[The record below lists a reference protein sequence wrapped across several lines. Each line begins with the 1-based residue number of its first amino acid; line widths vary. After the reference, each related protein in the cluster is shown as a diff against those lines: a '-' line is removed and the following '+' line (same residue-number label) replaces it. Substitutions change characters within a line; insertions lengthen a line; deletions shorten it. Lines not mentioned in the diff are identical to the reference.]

1 MEPASHELDRLTAID
16 AQFLTNE
23 HENAHMHIGAVM
35 IFEGDPPTY
44 DEFKAH
50 IGSRLDF
57 VPRYRQKLVYPPY
70 GTGRPLWA
78 DDPDFNLN
86 YHLRHTALP
95 RPGGE
100 RELKILASR
109 LFSQALDRS
118 KPLWEMFL
126 VEDLEGDRFA
136 IIIKSHHAMIDGIS
150 GVDIGTVI
158 FDVTADAEP
167 IVPKEEWKPK
177 PLPSNLSLL
186 ERGAKEL
193 ATEPVKL
200 GEKAINALRKPS
212 SLAGRVGESAEGLAE
227 VARALAD
234 SAPDVPLNVPIGP
247 HRRITWTSADLAD
260 YRRVKDVFG
269 TTVNDVVLA
278 VAAGSIRKWLVKRG
292 VDTDGL
298 ELRAMVPV
306 SVRSDDE
313 RGQLGNKLAT
323 MRAPL
328 PVYEADPVARL
339 EIVSAAMDGLKQSKQ
354 ALGAE
359 VIARL
364 NDFAPPTLLA
374 QAARLTFST
383 RLFNLLVTNVPG
395 PQIPLYVLGRK
406 LDRPY
411 PVAFLAKNHGL
422 AVGVMSYAGQVNIG
436 LIGDFDAM
444 PDIGQVR
451 RGLNESL
458 AELLAAAEEVENSI
472 APDKP
477 GKASARKGS
486 ARKGSP
492 GKATA
497 SNGSGPGRA
506 AKKSSPKG

>member
-1 MEPASHELDRLTAID
+1 MEPASHEIDRLTAID

-23 HENAHMHIGAVM
+23 SESSHMHIGAVM

-70 GTGRPLWA
+70 NTGRPLWA

-95 RPGGE
+95 SPGGE

-126 VEDLEGDRFA
+126 VEELEGDRFA

-158 FDVTADAEP
+158 FDVTPDAEP

-177 PLPSNLSLL
+177 PLPSNISLL

-193 ATEPVKL
+193 AGEPVRL
-200 GEKAINALRKPS
+200 GEKAISALRNPS
-212 SLAGRVGESAEGLAE
+212 SVMGRVGESAEGLAE
-227 VARALAD
+227 VARAFAD
-234 SAPDVPLNVPIGP
+234 SAPEVPLNVPIGP
-247 HRRITWTSADLAD
+247 HRRVTWTSAGLDEF
-260 YRRVKDVFG
+260 RRIKDVFG

-278 VAAGSIRKWLVKRG
+278 VAAGSVRRWLIKRG
-292 VDTDGL
+292 VETDGL

-306 SVRSDDE
+306 SVRAESE
-313 RGQLGNKLAT
+313 RGHLGNKLAT

-328 PVYEADPVARL
+328 PVYEPDPVARL
-339 EIVSAAMDGLKQSKQ
+339 EIVSASMDGLKQSKQ

-406 LDRPY
+406 LATPY

-422 AVGVMSYAGQVNIG
+422 AVGVMSYAGRVNIG

-444 PDIGQVR
+444 PDIGQIR
-451 RGLNESL
+451 RGMNESL
-458 AELLAAAEEVENSI
+458 AELTAAADEVEASI

-477 GKASARKGS
+477 KASSRKKP
-486 ARKGSP
+486 ATRKAASTNGA
-492 GKATA
+492 GKT
-497 SNGSGPGRA
+497 GTTRTT
-506 AKKSSPKG
+506 SPKS

>member
-35 IFEGDPPTY
+35 IFDGDPPTY

-95 RPGGE
+95 KPGGE

-118 KPLWEMFL
+118 KPLWEMYL

-158 FDVTADAEP
+158 FDVTPDAEP

-177 PLPSNLSLL
+177 PLPSNFSLL

-212 SLAGRVGESAEGLAE
+212 SLAGRV
-227 VARALAD
+227 
-234 SAPDVPLNVPIGP
+234 P
-247 HRRITWTSADLAD
+247 
-260 YRRVKDVFG
+260 
-269 TTVNDVVLA
+269 
-278 VAAGSIRKWLVKRG
+278 
-292 VDTDGL
+292 
-298 ELRAMVPV
+298 
-306 SVRSDDE
+306 
-313 RGQLGNKLAT
+313 
-323 MRAPL
+323 
-328 PVYEADPVARL
+328 
-339 EIVSAAMDGLKQSKQ
+339 
-354 ALGAE
+354 
-359 VIARL
+359 
-364 NDFAPPTLLA
+364 
-374 QAARLTFST
+374 
-383 RLFNLLVTNVPG
+383 
-395 PQIPLYVLGRK
+395 
-406 LDRPY
+406 
-411 PVAFLAKNHGL
+411 
-422 AVGVMSYAGQVNIG
+422 
-436 LIGDFDAM
+436 
-444 PDIGQVR
+444 
-451 RGLNESL
+451 
-458 AELLAAAEEVENSI
+458 
-472 APDKP
+472 
-477 GKASARKGS
+477 
-486 ARKGSP
+486 
-492 GKATA
+492 
-497 SNGSGPGRA
+497 
-506 AKKSSPKG
+506 

>member
-23 HENAHMHIGAVM
+23 SENSHMHIGAVM
-35 IFEGDPPTY
+35 IFDGDPPTY

-95 RPGGE
+95 KPGGE

-126 VEDLEGDRFA
+126 VEELDGDRFA

-158 FDVTADAEP
+158 FDVTPDAEA
-167 IVPKEEWKPK
+167 IVPEQEWKPK
-177 PLPSNLSLL
+177 PLPSNFELL
-186 ERGAKEL
+186 ERGAREL
-193 ATEPVKL
+193 ATEPVRL
-200 GEKAINALRKPS
+200 GEKAVSAFRKPS

-234 SAPDVPLNVPIGP
+234 AAPDVPLNVPIGP
-247 HRRITWTSADLAD
+247 HRRVTWTSASLDEF
-260 YRRVKDVFG
+260 RRIKDAFG

-278 VAAGSIRKWLVKRG
+278 ISAGSIRKWLIKRG
-292 VDTDGL
+292 IDTDGL

-328 PVYEADPVARL
+328 PVYEPDPVARL
-339 EIVSAAMDGLKQSKQ
+339 EIVSASMDGLKQSKQ

-406 LDRPY
+406 LSKPY

-422 AVGVMSYAGQVNIG
+422 AVGVMSYAGKINVG

-458 AELLAAAEEVENSI
+458 AELAEAAEEIENSI
-472 APDKP
+472 APKKP
-477 GKASARKGS
+477 ASKNGAGTKRAARKS
-486 ARKGSP
+486 TS
-492 GKATA
+492 
-497 SNGSGPGRA
+497 
-506 AKKSSPKG
+506 KS

>member
-23 HENAHMHIGAVM
+23 SENSHMHIGAVM
-35 IFEGDPPTY
+35 IFDGDPPTY

-95 RPGGE
+95 KPGGE

-126 VEDLEGDRFA
+126 VEELDGDRFA

-158 FDVTADAEP
+158 FDVTPDAEA
-167 IVPKEEWKPK
+167 IVPEQEWKPK
-177 PLPSNLSLL
+177 PLPSNFELL
-186 ERGAKEL
+186 ERGAREL
-193 ATEPVKL
+193 ATEPVRL
-200 GEKAINALRKPS
+200 GEKAVSAFRKPS

-227 VARALAD
+227 VARAQAD
-234 SAPDVPLNVPIGP
+234 AAPDVPLNVPIGP
-247 HRRITWTSADLAD
+247 HRRVTWTSASLDEF
-260 YRRVKDVFG
+260 RRIKDAFG

-278 VAAGSIRKWLVKRG
+278 ISAGSIRKWLIKRG
-292 VDTDGL
+292 IDTDGL

-328 PVYEADPVARL
+328 PVYEPDPVARL
-339 EIVSAAMDGLKQSKQ
+339 EIVSASMDGLKQSKQ

-406 LDRPY
+406 LSKPY

-422 AVGVMSYAGQVNIG
+422 AVGVMSYAGKINVG

-458 AELLAAAEEVENSI
+458 AELAEAAEEIENSI
-472 APDKP
+472 APKKP
-477 GKASARKGS
+477 ASKNGAGTKRAARKS
-486 ARKGSP
+486 TS
-492 GKATA
+492 
-497 SNGSGPGRA
+497 
-506 AKKSSPKG
+506 KS

>member
-1 MEPASHELDRLTAID
+1 METANNELDRLTAID

-23 HENAHMHIGAVM
+23 NENSHMHIGAVM
-35 IFEGDPPTY
+35 IFDGEPPTY

-50 IGSRLDF
+50 IASRLDF

-86 YHLRHTALP
+86 YHLRHAALP

-126 VEDLEGDRFA
+126 IEELEGDRFA
-136 IIIKSHHAMIDGIS
+136 IIIKSHHAMIDGVS

-158 FDVTADAEP
+158 FDVTPDAEP
-167 IVPKEEWKPK
+167 IVPREEWKPR
-177 PLPSNLSLL
+177 PLPSNLNLL

-200 GEKAINALRKPS
+200 GEKAISALRSPS
-212 SLAGRVGESAEGLAE
+212 TLAGKVGESAEGLAE

-247 HRRITWTSADLAD
+247 HRRVTWTSAGLDEFK
-260 YRRVKDVFG
+260 RIKDVFG

-278 VAAGSIRKWLVKRG
+278 IAAGSIREWLIGRG

-306 SVRSDDE
+306 SVRADDE

-328 PVYEADPVARL
+328 PVYEPDPVARL
-339 EIVSAAMDGLKQSKQ
+339 EIVSASMDGLKQSKQ

-406 LDRPY
+406 LSQPY

-422 AVGVMSYAGQVNIG
+422 AIGVMSYTGQVNIG
-436 LIGDFDAM
+436 LIGEFEAL
-444 PDIGQVR
+444 PDIAKVR
-451 RGLNESL
+451 RGLIESL
-458 AELLAAAEEVENSI
+458 TELTAAAEEVENSI
-472 APDKP
+472 TPAKS
-477 GKASARKGS
+477 KKRTTRKSAAGNP
-486 ARKGSP
+486 A
-492 GKATA
+492 A
-497 SNGSGPGRA
+497 SNGADPQGA
-506 AKKSSPKG
+506 AKKSASEGRGRS

>member
-1 MEPASHELDRLTAID
+1 MEPTSHELDRLTAID

-23 HENAHMHIGAVM
+23 NENSHMHIGAVM
-35 IFEGDPPTY
+35 IFGGDPPSY

-50 IGSRLDF
+50 IASRLDF

-95 RPGGE
+95 SPGDE
-100 RELKILASR
+100 RQLKILASR
-109 LFSQALDRS
+109 LFSQSLDRA
-118 KPLWEMFL
+118 KPLWEMTL

-158 FDVTADAEP
+158 FDVTPDAEP
-167 IVPKEEWKPK
+167 IVPKEEWKPA
-177 PLPSNLSLL
+177 PLPSNMSLL
-186 ERGAKEL
+186 ERGAREL
-193 ATEPVKL
+193 ATEPIKL
-200 GEKAINALRKPS
+200 GEKAVNALRKPS
-212 SLAGRVGESAEGLAE
+212 KLAGKVGESAEGLSE
-227 VARALAD
+227 IARALAD

-247 HRRITWTSADLAD
+247 HRRVTWTSAPLAEF
-260 YRRVKDVFG
+260 RRIKDVFG

-278 VAAGSIRKWLVKRG
+278 VAAGSIRKWLVSRG
-292 VDTDGL
+292 LETDGL

-328 PVYEADPVARL
+328 PVYEPDPVARL
-339 EIVSAAMDGLKQSKQ
+339 EIVSASMDGLKQSKQ

-406 LDRPY
+406 LERPY

-422 AVGVMSYAGQVNIG
+422 AIGVMSYAGQVNIG

-458 AELLAAAEEVENSI
+458 AELAAAAEEVENSI
-472 APDKP
+472 APEKPKETAKKP
-477 GKASARKGS
+477 GKKSGTAKPANSRNGS
-486 ARKGSP
+486 AKSP
-492 GKATA
+492 A
-497 SNGSGPGRA
+497 PGN
-506 AKKSSPKG
+506 

>member
-95 RPGGE
+95 KPGGE

-126 VEDLEGDRFA
+126 VEELEGDRFA

-167 IVPKEEWKPK
+167 IVPKEEWKPR
-177 PLPSNLSLL
+177 PLPSNLNLL

-247 HRRITWTSADLAD
+247 HRRITWTSADLTD
-260 YRRVKDVFG
+260 YRKVKDIFG

-278 VAAGSIRKWLVKRG
+278 VAAGSIREWLIKRG

-306 SVRSDDE
+306 SVRADDE

-458 AELLAAAEEVENSI
+458 AELLAAAEEVESSI
-472 APDKP
+472 TPSEKKPAASKKPASRGSSGNGAAPK
-477 GKASARKGS
+477 GGARKS
-486 ARKGSP
+486 TS
-492 GKATA
+492 
-497 SNGSGPGRA
+497 
-506 AKKSSPKG
+506 KS

>member
-1 MEPASHELDRLTAID
+1 MEAASHELDRLTAID

-23 HENAHMHIGAVM
+23 NDSAHMHIGAVM
-35 IFEGDPPTY
+35 IFDGDPPSY

-57 VPRYRQKLVYPPY
+57 VPRYRQKLIYPPY

-95 RPGGE
+95 SPGGE
-100 RELKILASR
+100 RELKILTSR

-126 VEDLEGDRFA
+126 VEELEGDRFA

-167 IVPKEEWKPK
+167 IVPREEWVPR
-177 PLPSNLSLL
+177 PLPSNLELL
-186 ERGAKEL
+186 ERSAREL
-193 ATEPVKL
+193 ATEPVRL
-200 GEKAINALRKPS
+200 GEKALSALKQPS
-212 SLAGRVGESAEGLAE
+212 SVMNRLGESAEGLGE

-234 SAPDVPLNVPIGP
+234 SAPEVPLNVPIGP
-247 HRRITWTSADLAD
+247 HRRITWTSASLDEF
-260 YRRVKDVFG
+260 RRVKDVFG

-278 VAAGSIRKWLVKRG
+278 VAAGSVRKWLIGRG
-292 VDTDGL
+292 IETEGL

-306 SVRSDDE
+306 SVRSDEE

-328 PVYEADPVARL
+328 PVYEPDPVARL

-395 PQIPLYVLGRK
+395 PQVPLYVLGRK
-406 LDRPY
+406 LQKPF

-444 PDIGQVR
+444 PDIGVVR
-451 RGLNESL
+451 RGINESL
-458 AELLAAAEEVENSI
+458 AELLAAADEVESSI
-472 APDKP
+472 APAKP
-477 GKASARKGS
+477 RKASKRGASTNGAATKS
-486 ARKGSP
+486 A
-492 GKATA
+492 
-497 SNGSGPGRA
+497 GR
-506 AKKSSPKG
+506 KSSAKS

>member
-23 HENAHMHIGAVM
+23 SENSHMHIGAVM
-35 IFEGDPPTY
+35 IFDGDPPTY

-95 RPGGE
+95 KPGGE

-126 VEDLEGDRFA
+126 VEELDGDRFA

-158 FDVTADAEP
+158 FDVTPDAEA
-167 IVPKEEWKPK
+167 IVPEQEWKPK
-177 PLPSNLSLL
+177 PLPSNFELL
-186 ERGAKEL
+186 ERGAREL
-193 ATEPVKL
+193 ATEPVRL
-200 GEKAINALRKPS
+200 GEKAVSAFRKPS

-234 SAPDVPLNVPIGP
+234 AAPDVPLNVPIGP
-247 HRRITWTSADLAD
+247 HRRVTWTSASLDEF
-260 YRRVKDVFG
+260 RRIKDAFG

-278 VAAGSIRKWLVKRG
+278 ISAGSIRKWLIKRG
-292 VDTDGL
+292 IDTDGL

-328 PVYEADPVARL
+328 PVYEPDPVARL
-339 EIVSAAMDGLKQSKQ
+339 EIVSASMDGLKQSKQ

-406 LDRPY
+406 LSKPY

-422 AVGVMSYAGQVNIG
+422 AVGVMSYAGKINVG

-458 AELLAAAEEVENSI
+458 AELAEAAEEIENSI
-472 APDKP
+472 APKMP
-477 GKASARKGS
+477 ASKNGAGTKRAARKS
-486 ARKGSP
+486 TS
-492 GKATA
+492 
-497 SNGSGPGRA
+497 
-506 AKKSSPKG
+506 KS

>member
-1 MEPASHELDRLTAID
+1 MQASTAHLDRLTAID
-16 AQFLTNE
+16 SQFLSNE
-23 HENAHMHIGAVM
+23 NENSHMHIGAVM
-35 IFEGDPPTY
+35 IFDGDPPTY

-50 IGSRLDF
+50 IASRLDF
-57 VPRYRQKLVYPPY
+57 VPRYRQKLVHPPY

-95 RPGGE
+95 APGNE
-100 RELKILASR
+100 HKLKVLTSR
-109 LFSQALDRS
+109 LFSQSLDRS
-118 KPLWEMFL
+118 KPLWEMYL
-126 VEDLEGDRFA
+126 IEDLDGDRFA
-136 IIIKSHHAMIDGIS
+136 IVIKSHHAMIDGIS

-158 FDVTADAEP
+158 FDMSPDAEP
-167 IVPKEEWKPK
+167 TVPKVEWKPK
-177 PLPSNLSLL
+177 PLPSDLSLL
-186 ERGAKEL
+186 GRGAREL
-193 ATEPVKL
+193 VSEPIKL
-200 GEKAINALRKPS
+200 GEKALSALRRPS

-234 SAPDVPLNVPIGP
+234 AAPETPLNVPIGP
-247 HRRITWTSADLAD
+247 HRRVTWATASLAD
-260 YRRVKDVFG
+260 YRKIKDVFG

-278 VAAGSIRKWLVKRG
+278 VTAGSVRRLLVGRG
-292 VDTDGL
+292 VETEGL
-298 ELRAMVPV
+298 EMRAMVPV
-306 SVRSDDE
+306 SVRSKDE
-313 RGQLGNKLAT
+313 HGHLGNRLTT

-328 PVYEADPVARL
+328 PVYEPDPVARL

-395 PQIPLYVLGRK
+395 PQIPLYMLGRR
-406 LDRPY
+406 LSQPI

-422 AVGVMSYAGQVNIG
+422 AVGVMSYCGELNIG

-444 PDIGQVR
+444 PDIGEVR
-451 RGLNESL
+451 KGMDSSL
-458 AELLAAAEEVENSI
+458 AELLAAAEEIEGSI
-472 APDKP
+472 APAD
-477 GKASARKGS
+477 GKKSAPKRNNTKKAD
-486 ARKGSP
+486 ARPAAKRP
-492 GKATA
+492 
-497 SNGSGPGRA
+497 A
-506 AKKSSPKG
+506 AKKPTPAS

>member
-1 MEPASHELDRLTAID
+1 MEPTSNELDRLTAID

-23 HENAHMHIGAVM
+23 NENSHMHIGAVM
-35 IFEGDPPTY
+35 IFGGDPPTY
-44 DEFKAH
+44 DELKAH

-95 RPGGE
+95 APGSE

-109 LFSQALDRS
+109 LFSQSLDRA
-118 KPLWEMFL
+118 KPLWEMYL
-126 VEDLEGDRFA
+126 VEELQDDRFA

-158 FDVTADAEP
+158 FDVTPDAEP
-167 IVPKEEWKPK
+167 IVPKEEWRPK
-177 PLPSNLSLL
+177 PLPSSFSLL

-200 GEKAINALRKPS
+200 GEKAFSALRDPS
-212 SLAGRVGESAEGLAE
+212 SVVEKVGESAEGLAE

-234 SAPDVPLNVPIGP
+234 SAPEVPLNVPIGP
-247 HRRITWTSADLAD
+247 HRRVTWTSASLDEFK
-260 YRRVKDVFG
+260 RIKDVFG

-278 VAAGSIRKWLVKRG
+278 IAAGSVRKWLVGRG
-292 VDTDGL
+292 VETDGL

-306 SVRSDDE
+306 SVRSNDE

-328 PVYEADPVARL
+328 PVYEPDAVARL
-339 EIVSAAMDGLKQSKQ
+339 EIVSASMDGLKQSKQ

-406 LDRPY
+406 LEKPY

-422 AVGVMSYAGQVNIG
+422 AVGVMSYAGEVNIG

-444 PDIGQVR
+444 PDIGVIR

-458 AELLAAAEEVENSI
+458 SELAEAANEVEASI
-472 APDKP
+472 APEKP
-477 GKASARKGS
+477 KKAAARKS
-486 ARKGSP
+486 ASKNG
-492 GKATA
+492 A
-497 SNGSGPGRA
+497 SKSSA
-506 AKKSSPKG
+506 AKKSRSKS

>member
-23 HENAHMHIGAVM
+23 SESSHMHIGAVM

-50 IGSRLDF
+50 IASRLDF

-70 GTGRPLWA
+70 NTGRPLWA

-95 RPGGE
+95 KPGGE

-126 VEDLEGDRFA
+126 VEELEGDRFA

-158 FDVTADAEP
+158 FDVTPDAEP

-177 PLPSNLSLL
+177 PLPSNISLL

-200 GEKAINALRKPS
+200 GEKAIGALRKPS
-212 SLAGRVGESAEGLAE
+212 TLAGRVGESAEGLAE

-234 SAPDVPLNVPIGP
+234 AAPDVPLNVPIGP
-247 HRRITWTSADLAD
+247 HRRITWTSAPLEDFKKI
-260 YRRVKDVFG
+260 KDVFG

-278 VAAGSIRKWLVKRG
+278 IAAGSVRKWLVKRG

-328 PVYEADPVARL
+328 PVYEPDPVARL
-339 EIVSAAMDGLKQSKQ
+339 EIVSASMDGLKQSKQ

-406 LDRPY
+406 LERPY

-422 AVGVMSYAGQVNIG
+422 AVGVMSYSGQVNIG

-458 AELLAAAEEVENSI
+458 DELTAAAEEVENSI

-477 GKASARKGS
+477 KKAPSK
-486 ARKGSP
+486 
-492 GKATA
+492 KAA
-497 SNGSGPGRA
+497 SRNGAAPKSG
-506 AKKSSPKG
+506 AKKTSSKG